1 MQAGAERSAL
11 AGSKQANKQAAEV
24 ASISI
29 RRSSVSSSSGSSKK
43 CSTAAHARLRT
54 LARKTLVSRRR
65 RRTRGHKRIP
75 RERKNG
81 RVTGA
86 NIRAHTHIHTHIRA
100 RAPKVNASTNH
111 TRKKNFG
118 ASADWRDRWLKEKD
132 EPAGERDR
140 QLKKHLKGGF
150 TKKMWKLKSTRNTQT
165 QQALFPLRRC
175 VCVGV

>member
-1 MQAGAERSAL
+1 MQY
-11 AGSKQANKQAAEV
+11 
-24 ASISI
+24 
-29 RRSSVSSSSGSSKK
+29 SSSRTSSY
-43 CSTAAHARLRT
+43 ARTKNPCITQTQTHTRT
-54 LARKTLVSRRR
+54 QTHPKGEEKRKSDRCEH
-65 RRTRGHKRIP
+65 TR
-75 RERKNG
+75 
-81 RVTGA
+81 
-86 NIRAHTHIHTHIRA
+86 THIHTLHAYTHTYA
-100 RAPKVNASTNH
+100 RALQKVNASTNH